1 MTVQQCRVDGVD
13 VDYTDTGSGPI
24 ILFVHGVYVTG
35 ALWDEVVSEL
45 GDGFRCIAPTWPL
58 GAHSTDTDGADLG
71 AEAAARRVIHFIEA
85 LDLHEVTVVG
95 NDTGGGLVLTA
106 LGDTALDT
114 SRVARL
120 VLTNC
125 DSYEHFPPGA
135 FAQIVKLCRLNSA
148 AGRAILRLLATGP
161 GQSFFLKSVCRR
173 PPAPERQREVFGAFA
188 TSDVARRD
196 AVTVTASLDPALT
209 LRAAPAIESF
219 AKPVTLAW
227 GTDDTL
233 FPLAHAH
240 RLRDAFPRV
249 TLIEIPHSSTFVM
262 LDAPQQVAAA
272 IRNAAANSPEHRP
285 EGGA

>member
-1 MTVQQCRVDGVD
+1 
-13 VDYTDTGSGPI
+13 
-24 ILFVHGVYVTG
+24 
-35 ALWDEVVSEL
+35 
-45 GDGFRCIAPTWPL
+45 
-58 GAHSTDTDGADLG
+58 
-71 AEAAARRVIHFIEA
+71 
-85 LDLHEVTVVG
+85 
-95 NDTGGGLVLTA
+95 
-106 LGDTALDT
+106 
-114 SRVARL
+114 
-120 VLTNC
+120 
-125 DSYEHFPPGA
+125 
-135 FAQIVKLCRLNSA
+135 
-148 AGRAILRLLATGP
+148 
-161 GQSFFLKSVCRR
+161 
-173 PPAPERQREVFGAFA
+173 
-188 TSDVARRD
+188 
-196 AVTVTASLDPALT
+196 